1 MIILHTLWWIYLL
14 LMILYTRLAWWIKI
28 DIVSGHWYGRNT
40 GINYQNQ
47 HNSYSVGLWYIYF
60 LFMIHRVYTPVSWG
74 LIKLLPS
81 DNQTDEHFRGRTAT
95 PCLIGVQYH
104 RYCDTIT
111 IFFLPISVVFCFTS
125 RVRRGSSGLF
135 YLCVC
140 DSHDWF
146 TNWCFQTRNS
156 LSCPLIS
163 SMPQLQHLNLFF
175 GHTGHDVFAF
185 LSHWS

>member
-1 MIILHTLWWIYLL
+1 MYINVGKTIINQPPILPSPNGRFMIILHTLWWIYLL

-28 DIVSGHWYGRNT
+28 DIVSGHWYGRST

-111 IFFLPISVVFCFTS
+111 IFFFTNQRCF
-125 RVRRGSSGLF
+125 LF
-135 YLCVC
+135 YFTCQARVL
-140 DSHDWF
+140 WF
-146 TNWCFQTRNS
+146 VLS
-156 LSCPLIS
+156 LRL
-163 SMPQLQHLNLFF
+163 
-175 GHTGHDVFAF
+175 
-185 LSHWS
+185 W